1 MCTEAT
7 PITLPSLPNELLV
20 AIAAAGQEGRL
31 PDLRTP
37 FNLKSEWTLSHL
49 SRRFREV
56 IVGAPMLWKL
66 VEANLNS
73 LGSLEIFELYLERS
87 GTCPIWA
94 TFQHDLLSSSAG
106 LSAKRLSKIVP
117 HINRVCWLRIMLRRA
132 WADEVLAP
140 LRYIAAPKL
149 KHLEIIHPDLI
160 AGSGPSTV
168 SRWTTSLTH
177 FEFFGYDSDDSEGN
191 SLLVAITSS
200 CLFLAHLYLDLTWI
214 PTAGLRFHIPS
225 LKFLSISIQDSE
237 HPLYLRSIA
246 GVFDTPSLTEFIID
260 GTHGD
265 QIFDLLNWTGLPHS
279 SFPSLTS
286 FSFINRGSCSCEA
299 NVHFSR
305 FACTTFSS
313 PPPRLF
319 PVLSSLTLINQCFT
333 SNFVTEI
340 LGPAS
345 QPWPLLKTVALCP
358 MQSAL
363 ETVRGVL
370 RDAMHSRHQRGQPLS
385 NLRLSPA
392 LLSLE
397 DWHKYGA
404 NVERFDPVDLLNSFP
419 AP

>member
-1 MCTEAT
+1 MFSVYERTISISSLATRRKISSGLARGSEQVSNRMIRISPAKSGVSLTGRSDVITSAKVGFVDAMCTEAT
-7 PITLPSLPNELLV
+7 PITLPSLSNELLV
-20 AIAAAGQEGRL
+20 AIAAAGQKGRL
-31 PDLRTP
+31 PDLCTP
-37 FNLKSEWTLSHL
+37 PNLEIGMDFVPPF
-49 SRRFREV
+49 RRFREA

-94 TFQHDLLSSSAG
+94 TFQHDLLSSSAS
-106 LSAKRLSKIVP
+106 LSAKRLSRIVP
-117 HINRVCWLRIMLRRA
+117 RINRVCWLRIMLRRA

-177 FEFFGYDSDDSEGN
+177 FEFFGYDSDDSDGN

-246 GVFDTPSLTEFIID
+246 GVFDTPALTEFIID
-260 GTHGD
+260 GTATRFS
-265 QIFDLLNWTGLPHS
+265 IFSIG
-279 SFPSLTS
+279 
-286 FSFINRGSCSCEA
+286 RG
-299 NVHFSR
+299 FLI
-305 FACTTFSS
+305 
-313 PPPRLF
+313 RL
-319 PVLSSLTLINQCFT
+319 
-333 SNFVTEI
+333 
-340 LGPAS
+340 
-345 QPWPLLKTVALCP
+345 
-358 MQSAL
+358 
-363 ETVRGVL
+363 
-370 RDAMHSRHQRGQPLS
+370 
-385 NLRLSPA
+385 
-392 LLSLE
+392 
-397 DWHKYGA
+397 
-404 NVERFDPVDLLNSFP
+404 
-419 AP
+419 